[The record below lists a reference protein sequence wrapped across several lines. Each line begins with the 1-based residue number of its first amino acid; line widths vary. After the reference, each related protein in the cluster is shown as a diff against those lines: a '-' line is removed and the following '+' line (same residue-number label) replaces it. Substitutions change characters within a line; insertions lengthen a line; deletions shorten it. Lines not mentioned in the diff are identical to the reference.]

1 MKYPVR
7 PKLATVW
14 LYDHDIQ
21 TTFVED
27 LFSNQRVW
35 NDVVNQNVE
44 GQGHF
49 LCLLKDGSQRN

>member
-14 LYDHDIQ
+14 LYGHDTQ
-21 TTFVED
+21 TAFVED
-27 LFSNQRVW
+27 LFSKQRVW

-49 LCLLKDGSQRN
+49 WCLLKDGSQHN